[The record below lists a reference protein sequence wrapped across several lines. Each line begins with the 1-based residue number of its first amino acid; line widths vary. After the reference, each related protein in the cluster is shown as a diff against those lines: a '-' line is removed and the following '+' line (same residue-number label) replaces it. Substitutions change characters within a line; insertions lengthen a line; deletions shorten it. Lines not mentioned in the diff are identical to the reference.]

1 MGVIYEDIMIRPIE
15 RRDIESIRNIRNDE
29 TTFMQLTDAQLIT
42 PAQQQAWFDALG
54 TAKDRAF
61 FSVVKLDQEP
71 DLPIISESDFI
82 GFVRSY
88 GIDQTNRSIGIGA
101 DVAPE
106 WRGRGYGTKIY
117 RAFLRYLFNDL
128 AFHRVWLLVL
138 ETNVDA
144 QRLYERV
151 GFKVEGV
158 QRKAIWRDGK
168 WRDYVSM
175 SILGDEYRAGV
186 L

>member
-1 MGVIYEDIMIRPIE
+1 MIIYDDIGIRPIE
-15 RRDIESIRNIRNDE
+15 RRDLEAIRNIRNDE
-29 TTFMQLTDAQLIT
+29 TTFHQLTDARLIS

-54 TAKDRAF
+54 ADKSRAF
-61 FSVVKLDQEP
+61 FTVVKIGRDP
-71 DLPIISESDFI
+71 SLPIISEMEIVGMIRTSE
-82 GFVRSY
+82 
-88 GIDQTNRSIGIGA
+88 IDQTNRSICIGA

-106 WRGRGYGTKIY
+106 WRGKGYGTKIY

-128 AFHRVWLLVL
+128 ALHRVWLLVL
-138 ETNVDA
+138 ETNTIGR
-144 QRLYERV
+144 RLYEHV

-158 QRKAIWRDGK
+158 QRGAIWRDGR

-175 SILGDEYRAGV
+175 SIMDDEYRAGQ